1 MGSGRLAGK
10 VAPVADGASD
20 MTGQT
25 LHPNGGSIVGGCF
38 HASTRRR
45 QMKHPNW
52 TIAALAAGVLAV
64 SGLAGA
70 QAPSEPPASN
80 SHVPGGVI
88 NPSSGAGDARIA
100 KAPQGGDAE
109 FIDKAAIAGKAE
121 VQASQLALK
130 QAQSPDVRGF
140 AKQMVNDHGKANA
153 RLTELAARKGMK
165 PQVEQISDP
174 DVEALRG
181 KNGRDFDVAHVAAVG
196 PDAHRKAVA
205 LFEGEARDGR
215 DPQLRE
221 FASATLPTLRH
232 HLSMAQALERKVG
245 AR

>member
-1 MGSGRLAGK
+1 MR
-10 VAPVADGASD
+10 
-20 MTGQT
+20 
-25 LHPNGGSIVGGCF
+25 HPD
-38 HASTRRR
+38 
-45 QMKHPNW
+45 W
-52 TIAALAAGVLAV
+52 TIAVLAAGALAV
-64 SGLAGA
+64 SGLARA

-88 NPSSGAGDARIA
+88 NPSSGAGDAQIA

-109 FIDKAAIAGKAE
+109 FIDKAALAGKAE

-130 QAQSPDVRGF
+130 QAQSPDVRAF
-140 AKQMVNDHGKANA
+140 AKRMVSDHGKANA
-153 RLTELAARKGMK
+153 RLTELAASKGMK

-181 KNGRDFDVAHVAAVG
+181 KSGHDFDVAYVAAVG

-205 LFEGEARDGR
+205 LFDGEARHGN
-215 DPQLRE
+215 DPQLRA

>member
-1 MGSGRLAGK
+1 MR
-10 VAPVADGASD
+10 
-20 MTGQT
+20 
-25 LHPNGGSIVGGCF
+25 HPD
-38 HASTRRR
+38 
-45 QMKHPNW
+45 W
-52 TIAALAAGVLAV
+52 TIAMLAAGALAV
-64 SGLAGA
+64 SGLARA

-109 FIDKAAIAGKAE
+109 FIDKAALAGKAE

-130 QAQSPDVRGF
+130 QAQSPDVRAF
-140 AKQMVNDHGKANA
+140 AKRMVSDHGKANA

-181 KNGRDFDVAHVAAVG
+181 KNGRDFDVAYVAAVG

-205 LFEGEARDGR
+205 LFESEARDGR